1 MSCLLDSWQSLL
13 SNNATRCANFLSLGS
28 NSFFQENQSLN
39 LGAIVRKSIVDKGR
53 PFIPSQVFADL
64 CGFSG
69 KLKVKTVSACHCCDR
84 IRSRAQ
90 PLGRSCFSHRSHCED
105 VSLLLAV
112 SLVLADSWMSRTQIS
127 KTLSKLRWP
136 TWRTS
141 VLEIS
146 SIHTWISA

>member
-90 PLGRSCFSHRSHCED
+90 PLGRSCFSRRSHCED

-112 SLVLADSWMSRTQIS
+112 SLVLADS
-127 KTLSKLRWP
+127 
-136 TWRTS
+136 
-141 VLEIS
+141 
-146 SIHTWISA
+146 